1 MASARARIIHRCVC
15 ARHGDHDERTREK
28 RDGAR
33 ASAVGARAAMM
44 FAPVRADAGYA
55 ALHRLTR
62 AHGGHDMRGGV
73 ERARAVRV
81 RARAG
86 VAGVAASR
94 RGVNMA
100 AARGSPSTEIRSDGH

>member
-1 MASARARIIHRCVC
+1 
-15 ARHGDHDERTREK
+15 
-28 RDGAR
+28 
-33 ASAVGARAAMM
+33 MM
-44 FAPVRADAGYA
+44 CAPVRADAGTA

-62 AHGGHDMRGGV
+62 AHGGHDMRSGV
-73 ERARAVRV
+73 ERGRAVRV